1 VDAIVSQ
8 NSLSLFDDSPD
19 DAVDEA
25 STVAAAVAAQ
35 ARSERSR
42 DTQKRH
48 LLAARR
54 LSRRMTRF
62 ADQSPE
68 QLRAGRQICR
78 HLVAM
83 LKEVETAPRTH

>member
-1 VDAIVSQ
+1 MSQ
-8 NSLSLFDDSPD
+8 TSLSLFKDLADDRPVSKPP
-19 DAVDEA
+19 V
-25 STVAAAVAAQ
+25 VAAAAQVPRADSRAAQ
-35 ARSERSR
+35 
-42 DTQKRH
+42 QQH

-54 LSRRMTRF
+54 LARRMARF

-83 LKEVETAPRTH
+83 LKEAETSTRPH

>member
-1 VDAIVSQ
+1 V
-8 NSLSLFDDSPD
+8 
-19 DAVDEA
+19 
-25 STVAAAVAAQ
+25 VAAAAEVPRADSRAAQ
-35 ARSERSR
+35 
-42 DTQKRH
+42 QQH

-54 LSRRMTRF
+54 LARRMVRF

-83 LKEVETAPRTH
+83 LKEAETSTRPH

>member
-1 VDAIVSQ
+1 VSQ
-8 NSLSLFDDSPD
+8 TSLALFKDLADDRPVSKPP
-19 DAVDEA
+19 VL
-25 STVAAAVAAQ
+25 AAAAEVPRADSRAAQ
-35 ARSERSR
+35 
-42 DTQKRH
+42 QQH

-54 LSRRMTRF
+54 LARRMARF

-83 LKEVETAPRTH
+83 LKEAETSTRPH

>member
-1 VDAIVSQ
+1 VGQ
-8 NSLSLFDDSPD
+8 TSLSLFKDLPD
-19 DAVDEA
+19 DRTVSKSPA
-25 STVAAAVAAQ
+25 VAAAAAQ
-35 ARSERSR
+35 PPRADSQAAQR
-42 DTQKRH
+42 QH

-54 LSRRMTRF
+54 LARRMARF

-83 LKEVETAPRTH
+83 LKEAETSPRPH